1 MALPQTQPR
10 FDVESYLAWEETQP
24 ERHEYFAGEV
34 LAMSGGTDAHYTI
47 TLNVAANLKRALAG
61 TPCRPF
67 VSGMKVRIATADA
80 DAILYPDVFVTCD
93 VRDKTPEAALAK
105 GHPLLIVEV
114 LSDSTAAYDRGRKF
128 ELYQQIAELQEYL
141 IIEQDRAHADLFR
154 KNAEGLWV
162 LHPIA
167 ADGTITL
174 QSVNLSLPL
183 AGAYADVDLPAQGA
197 ASFAP
202 GAGI

>member
-34 LAMSGGTDAHYTI
+34 FAMSGGTDAHYTI
-47 TLNVAANLKRALAG
+47 TLNLAASLRSALAG

-67 VSGMKVRIATADA
+67 VSGMKVSIKAA
-80 DAILYPDVFVTCD
+80 DAILYPDVFLTCD
-93 VRDKTPEAALAK
+93 ARDKAPEAALAK
-105 GHPLLIVEV
+105 SHPLLVAEV

-128 ELYQQIAELQEYL
+128 ELYQQIPELQEYL

-154 KNAEGLWV
+154 KNDEGLWV
-162 LHPIA
+162 LHPIPA
-167 ADGTITL
+167 GGTISL

-183 AGAYADVDLPAQGA
+183 AGLYADVEF
-197 ASFAP
+197 SR
-202 GAGI
+202 

>member
-10 FDVESYLAWEETQP
+10 FDVESYLAWEETQS
-24 ERHEYFAGEV
+24 ERHEYFGGEV
-34 LAMSGGTDAHYTI
+34 FAMSGGTDAHYTI
-47 TLNVAANLKRALAG
+47 LGNFFASLKSALAG
-61 TPCRPF
+61 TTCRPF
-67 VSGMKVRIATADA
+67 VSGMKVRIEAADA
-80 DAILYPDVFVTCD
+80 VLYPDVFVTCD
-93 VRDKTPEAALAK
+93 ARDKAPESALAK

-174 QSVNLSLPL
+174 QSLNVSLPL
-183 AGAYADVDLPAQGA
+183 AGLYADVELER
-197 ASFAP
+197 
-202 GAGI
+202 